1 MLNTKKHKE
10 EMLKILKA
18 IFTSAIAKRFWFK
31 WWTLTYLCYWL
42 DRFSTDIDLD
52 ILDIQNEQEII
63 DTMRELLLTYWEIK
77 NETLWKTLHRWIYRY
92 DIESENIKV
101 ELNKRIRK
109 SNTYE
114 FKNIE
119 WLNIRTMK
127 KESIFWNKIVAL
139 SERFKNR
146 DLYDVN
152 FFLKNKFPL
161 NEDIIKERT
170 WKDTSTFINH
180 LIDEIPEHYT
190 PNSILFDLW
199 KVLTDKQKIWM
210 KNKCLNETI
219 ELLKWLNKW
228 LNK

>member
-1 MLNTKKHKE
+1 MLNTKKHE
-10 EMLKILKA
+10 DEMLKILKA
-18 IFTSAIAKRFWFK
+18 IFTSPVAEKFWFK

-52 ILDIQNEQEII
+52 ILDISNEQEII
-63 DTMRELLLTYWEIK
+63 GIMRELLLSFWEIK

-92 DIESENIKV
+92 DFESENIKV
-101 ELNKRIRK
+101 ELNKRVWN

-114 FKNIE
+114 NKVIGGLE
-119 WLNIRTMK
+119 IKCMK

-161 NEDIIKERT
+161 NEEIINERT
-170 WKDTSTFINH
+170 WKDTVTFVEN
-180 LIDEIPEHYT
+180 LITEIPKKYT
-190 PNSILFDLW
+190 LNSILFDLW
-199 KVLTDKQKIWM
+199 EVLTDKQKAWM
-210 KNKCLNETI
+210 KNYAIDETI
-219 ELLKWLNKW
+219 TLLKSYIS
-228 LNK
+228 